1 MKPGV
6 SHALIGLAIWA
17 VVTAPAAW
25 VLLWAGITPAV
36 APWFGVVATAAAY
49 ISRERRQSEEWFGSN
64 RVALWKWRPRAFRD
78 MAWPIFAAL
87 GATLG
92 FIAVDYGAGILLM
105 RAVMG

>member
-64 RVALWKWRPRAFRD
+64 RIALWKWRPRAFRD
-78 MAWPIFAAL
+78 MAWPIFASL
-87 GATLG
+87 VAT
-92 FIAVDYGAGILLM
+92 FIQSSADRVGGVWLL
-105 RAVMG
+105 RAVLG